1 MDKLLREETIVV
13 NCLSKYEC
21 LQWEQVV
28 KLLYNKKEE
37 VAQRILVGL
46 KKKQIILEDTPGY
59 LTLDLR
65 SKSDIKKIQAFW
77 VLLEF
82 VDKIKPEEHYPA
94 NYPSEIFFLKQGTQ
108 YEIVVL
114 NKNEEHLLKMLFMEN
129 RSNSIEDDDVTK
141 YIIVVPT
148 VDDIDECINKIPES
162 ALDNNQVLFATV
174 SYKSPEDACPKV
186 DFYQV

>member
-1 MDKLLREETIVV
+1 MDIALMSTYLTELKIAITI
-13 NCLSKYEC
+13 LD
-21 LQWEQVV
+21 
-28 KLLYNKKEE
+28 
-37 VAQRILVGL
+37 GL

-114 NKNEEHLLKMLFMEN
+114 NKN
-129 RSNSIEDDDVTK
+129 
-141 YIIVVPT
+141 Y
-148 VDDIDECINKIPES
+148 
-162 ALDNNQVLFATV
+162 
-174 SYKSPEDACPKV
+174 DAKCVKCR
-186 DFYQV
+186 FC